1 MIVRDRVILITRV
14 TICLV
19 AGVISARAWTDEG
32 HQAVGA
38 IGDSLIQG
46 HVAQKHVRELL
57 GTETMSTASTWAD
70 QAKGWGEQTDEMEQ
84 FRNANPHNSQYH
96 YTDIPFQESAYSEK
110 SVGATNVDVVHA
122 INACVL
128 ILQGKP
134 EQQKLFNNVSPKIAL
149 RLLVHYVGDIHQP
162 LHVGAGYLNDKTWVD
177 PNNFKGAHEDDQG
190 GNRLMLHG
198 EKLHLFWDMDAVK
211 TAMTNA
217 HASTPQEY
225 GAALLKRPAPKWQT
239 KGGLQQASV
248 QWATQSLIAS
258 KPVHDLKVLSHK
270 EVNDRRGA
278 HGEWTVEPKRPD
290 YTQFAA
296 KMVDQQILLGGY
308 RLAYVLE
315 TIWPDK
321 K

>member
-1 MIVRDRVILITRV
+1 MTCSRQISL
-14 TICLV
+14 
-19 AGVISARAWTDEG
+19 ISASLYLLASAFNASAWTEEG

-46 HVAQKHVRELL
+46 HAAQKHVQELL

-70 QAKGWGEQTDEMEQ
+70 QAKGWGEQTDEMDQ
-84 FRNANPHNSQYH
+84 FRNDNPNNGQNH
-96 YTDIPFQESAYSEK
+96 YTDIPFEESVYSEK

-134 EQQKLFNNVSPKIAL
+134 EQQKIFNNVNQKIAL

-162 LHVGAGYLNDKTWVD
+162 LHVGAGYLNDTKWVD
-177 PNNFKGAHEDDQG
+177 PNTFKGPHEDDQG

-211 TAMTNA
+211 IAMTNA
-217 HASTPQEY
+217 NASTPQAY
-225 GAALLKRPAPKWQT
+225 GAALLKKPAPKWQT
-239 KGGLQQASV
+239 KGSLQQAPFE
-248 QWATQSLIAS
+248 WATQSLVAS
-258 KPVHDLKVLSHK
+258 KPVHDLNVISHK
-270 EVNDRRGA
+270 EVQDRRGK
-278 HGEWTVEPKRPD
+278 HGEWVVEPKRPD

-296 KMVDQQILLGGY
+296 KLVDQQILLGGY

-315 TIWPDK
+315 AIWPDK